1 MTKPD
6 FRGLHQLDTAI
17 LLQKLIILNGMVN
30 YGTEAERKKALEELP
45 GLEAVIKESVNIA
58 AFNQAKFELNIT
70 DQDLSYTK
78 PLQSL

>member
-30 YGTEAERKKALEELP
+30 YGTDAERKKALKELP
-45 GLEAVIKESVNIA
+45 GLEAVIKESLNTA
-58 AFNQAKFELNIT
+58 AFNQAKYELNIT
-70 DQDLSYTK
+70 DQDLAYTE